1 VIRTLIFLMF
11 AALAAV
17 PNRSFAQ
24 AMPVGY
30 LCCNMRSDGSIMIDI
45 NYEGRKKHIVPAG
58 TPLKV
63 TGYLW
68 HYRVIVDMNGK
79 REYIVNDYSH
89 DLSME
94 EFVKRYVVADDPT
107 IRMANFPEK
116 TRDAIASA
124 RLMKGMT
131 REQVLMSVGY
141 PVSSENPHLDDKT
154 WKFWLGSFD
163 EFDVKFDDDNR
174 VIEVEG
180 TADIKAKVLME

>member
-1 VIRTLIFLMF
+1 MRMVPLLVFTGL
-11 AALAAV
+11 AAL
-17 PNRSFAQ
+17 PYPSFAQ
-24 AMPVGY
+24 DMPVGY

-45 NYEGRKKHIVPAG
+45 NYEGPKEHLVPAG

-63 TGYLW
+63 TGFLW
-68 HYRVIVDMNGK
+68 HYRVIVDISG
-79 REYIVNDYSH
+79 RRQYIKNDYSR
-89 DLSME
+89 DLPMNE
-94 EFVKRYVVADDPT
+94 LVKRYVVANDPAVK
-107 IRMANFPEK
+107 IANFPEK

-141 PVSSENPHLDDKT
+141 PVSTENANLGAKT

-174 VIEVEG
+174 VIEVDA
-180 TADIKAKVLME
+180 TADTRAKVFME